1 MAGDKSVMVRRDMIF
16 SPITDAEMMAARL
29 PSTPLAMQLQ
39 RIVRL
44 AHVSPGKPNIF
55 GSYAVF
61 GLYESVGV
69 DAAAEAHPGELSS

>member
-1 MAGDKSVMVRRDMIF
+1 
-16 SPITDAEMMAARL
+16 
-29 PSTPLAMQLQ
+29 MQLQ

-44 AHVSPGKPNIF
+44 AHVSPGKPGIF

-69 DAAAEAHPGELSS
+69 DAAADVHPGEL